1 MTRRVVM
8 VIAQY
13 PPIIGGTERACQRLS
28 AALVRLGHSVTV
40 LTRQAP
46 GTLAREIEN
55 GVEVRRIAVSGG
67 RIAAALG
74 FIGGALRELRGIP
87 HDVVHCHQALS
98 PATVGALAR
107 RMGGKPVVV
116 KLAGPGAA
124 GDLATVRRGV
134 MTPVRRWVLSVVGG
148 WICPSKELVGEI
160 TEFLPGARTW
170 HVPNGVDAHALAPLG
185 AEERDALRRQLGL
198 TAKTILFTGALRPE
212 KNLPLLVRALSGVP
226 DDVHLA
232 LVGEG
237 TMRPAIEAAIQERGL
252 ASRVRLVGAVSDPRP
267 WLLACDAFT
276 LPSASEG
283 MSNSL
288 LEAMAAALPI
298 VASDV
303 PGNAGLVTH
312 GEHGLLCEAN
322 SEAALARALADIMLA
337 PERARALGAA
347 ARARILADYALD
359 AVADRVAR
367 IYAEL

>member
-1 MTRRVVM
+1 M

-13 PPIIGGTERACQRLS
+13 PPVIGGTERACQRLS
-28 AALVRLGHSVTV
+28 TALVAKGHDVTV
-40 LTRQAP
+40 ITRQAP
-46 GTLAREIEN
+46 NTPEYEDAG
-55 GVEVRRIAVSGG
+55 GVKIIRVPVGGG
-67 RIAAALG
+67 RVAAAVG
-74 FIGGALRELRGIP
+74 FITAGLAALRHVP

-98 PATVGALAR
+98 PATIGALAR
-107 RMGGKPVVV
+107 RIGGKPVVV

-124 GDLATVRRGV
+124 GDLYTVRRG
-134 MTPVRRWVLSVVGG
+134 MAAPVRRWILSAVNG
-148 WICPSKELVGEI
+148 WICPSQELVGEI
-160 TEFLPGARTW
+160 TDFLPGARTW
-170 HVPNGVDAHALAPLG
+170 HIPNGVDARALAPLP
-185 AEERDALRRQLGL
+185 AEERAKLREQLGL
-198 TAKTILFTGALRPE
+198 TARTILFTGALRPE
-212 KNLPLLVRALSGVP
+212 KNLPLLVRAMSGVP

-237 TMRPAIEAAIQERGL
+237 GMRPEIEEAVRERQL
-252 ASRVRLVGAVSDPRP
+252 ERRVRLVGAVADPRP

-298 VASDV
+298 VASNV

-312 GEHGLLCEAN
+312 GEHGVLCEPN
-322 SEAALARALADIMLA
+322 SEAALSAALADIMGNA
-337 PERARALGAA
+337 ARASALAAA

-367 IYAEL
+367 LYTEL